1 MLGEDA
7 PVDGEPVP
15 LAGLGLAIGPK
26 REAASRVQIELEAR
40 LDGWRARCS
49 LRVDDELET
58 TGWARKGLVPEL
70 RHDPVGNLVGE
81 RRADDSGHVEV
92 ALSGLVAAES
102 PRPAG
107 VDADQLGPEKL
118 VQAPD
123 ELVEVRALGFHA
135 GILSEMLYLFDGY
148 NILHAGSFRERE
160 ELIDRL
166 ASFVAMRGARG
177 VVVFDGVGEDT
188 SYGDLAV
195 RFAAEADAVI
205 ERLAA
210 EHRGQE
216 EVWVISSDR
225 EIRGTAGQETRR
237 VSSKNFLR
245 DLDESAKPAPGGRS
259 QIEDALD
266 ENTRSA
272 LERLRRRRH

>member
-1 MLGEDA
+1 
-7 PVDGEPVP
+7 
-15 LAGLGLAIGPK
+15 
-26 REAASRVQIELEAR
+26 
-40 LDGWRARCS
+40 
-49 LRVDDELET
+49 
-58 TGWARKGLVPEL
+58 
-70 RHDPVGNLVGE
+70 
-81 RRADDSGHVEV
+81 
-92 ALSGLVAAES
+92 
-102 PRPAG
+102 
-107 VDADQLGPEKL
+107 
-118 VQAPD
+118 
-123 ELVEVRALGFHA
+123 
-135 GILSEMLYLFDGY
+135 MLYLFDGY

-160 ELIDRL
+160 ELIDSL
-166 ASFVAMRGARG
+166 ASFVAVRGARG

-210 EHRGQE
+210 EHRGRE

-237 VSSKNFLR
+237 VSSKSFLR
-245 DLDESAKPAPGGRS
+245 DLDESTKPAPGGRS